1 MTEDVGCI
9 LLYLSISL
17 EELARHCSEVFGRGD
32 GIMNGESGSLFFGV
46 CLRRKNLLFWFA
58 FGQRESPSA
67 YFRLTG
73 TFL

>member
-32 GIMNGESGSLFFGV
+32 GIMNGESGSLFFGI
-46 CLRRKNLLFWFA
+46 CIRRRMYYSGLPSGN
-58 FGQRESPSA
+58 ESPRQLISA
-67 YFRLTG
+67 LTG